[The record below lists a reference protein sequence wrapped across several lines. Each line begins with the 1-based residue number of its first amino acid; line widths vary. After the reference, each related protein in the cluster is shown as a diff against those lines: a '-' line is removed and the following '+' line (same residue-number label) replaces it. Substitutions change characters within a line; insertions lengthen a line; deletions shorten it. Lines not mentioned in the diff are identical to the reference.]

1 MLLQVSM
8 VLEKLWT
15 QIMEEFTKQR
25 SKDIIFETIL
35 KPFGMYIVQLSL
47 PYLVVI
53 VLLLLVNAVIVGI
66 ALFKI
71 TEL

>member
-1 MLLQVSM
+1 MI
-8 VLEKLWT
+8 LEKLWA
-15 QIMEEFTKQR
+15 QLMEEFAKQR
-25 SKDIIFETIL
+25 SKDMIFETIL
-35 KPFGMYIVQLSL
+35 KPFGMYIFQLSL

-71 TEL
+71 TEM

>member
-1 MLLQVSM
+1 MI
-8 VLEKLWT
+8 LEKLWK
-15 QIMEEFTKQR
+15 QLMEEFTKQS
-25 SKDIIFETIL
+25 SKDMIFETIL
-35 KPFGMYIVQLSL
+35 KPFGMYIFQLSL

-53 VLLLLVNAVIVGI
+53 VLLLVVNADIVGI

>member
-1 MLLQVSM
+1 MI
-8 VLEKLWT
+8 LEKIWSQL
-15 QIMEEFTKQR
+15 MEEFAKQR
-25 SKDIIFETIL
+25 SKDMIFETIL
-35 KPFGMYIVQLSL
+35 KPFGMYIFQLSL
-47 PYLVVI
+47 PYLIVI

>member
-1 MLLQVSM
+1 MI
-8 VLEKLWT
+8 LEKLWA
-15 QIMEEFTKQR
+15 QLMEEFTKQR
-25 SKDIIFETIL
+25 STDMIFETIL
-35 KPFGMYIVQLSL
+35 KPFGMYIFQLSL

-71 TEL
+71 TEM